1 MFIAA
6 YEGYFDKEAEQM
18 ALVRLQTLLI
28 VQASGA
34 KLKGGGDLKL
44 TDLWLLPN
52 EKKEFTT
59 KKVWGSA
66 EDYELMKSTI
76 EKVHGIK
83 IN

>member
-59 KKVWGSA
+59 KKVWGTP
-66 EDYELMKSTI
+66 EEYENRKAAL
-76 EKVHGIK
+76 EKIYGIK
-83 IN
+83 L